1 MAQYLKNKNKIDLI
15 FEKGSTIKGRGL
27 LLKTYDFEDGLVEF
41 GVSVSKKL
49 YPSAVKRNLIKRRI
63 REQVKSLGFIDSVS
77 KGLSFFIIYT
87 SKEILSSEEIKKRVE
102 GLTQKLYLLFV
113 FNVFFKPLI
122 LFPKNMINTFF

>member
-15 FEKGSTIKGRGL
+15 FEKGSTIKGQGF
-27 LLKTYDFEDGLVEF
+27 LLKAYDFEDGLVEF

-63 REQVKSLGFIDSVS
+63 REQVKSLGFIGSVS

-102 GLTQKLYLLFV
+102 GLTQKL
-113 FNVFFKPLI
+113 
-122 LFPKNMINTFF
+122 

>member
-27 LLKTYDFEDGLVEF
+27 LLKTYDFEDGFVEF

-49 YPSAVKRNLIKRRI
+49 YPSAVKRNLLKRRI
-63 REQVKSLGFIDSVS
+63 REQVKGLGFIDSVS

-87 SKEILSSEEIKKRVE
+87 SKEILSSDEIKKN
-102 GLTQKLYLLFV
+102 LKALQQKL
-113 FNVFFKPLI
+113 
-122 LFPKNMINTFF
+122 

>member
-15 FEKGSTIKGRGL
+15 FEKGSTVKGRVL
-27 LLKTYDFEDGLVEF
+27 LMKTYDFKDGFVEF

-63 REQVKSLGFIDSVS
+63 REQVKGLGFIASVS

-87 SKEILSSEEIKKRVE
+87 SKEILSSSEIKKNLKALQE
-102 GLTQKLYLLFV
+102 KL
-113 FNVFFKPLI
+113 
-122 LFPKNMINTFF
+122 